1 MFCPNFGKY
10 NMHKT
15 LNKLY
20 QMKDEIKP
28 INLIYFF
35 LYFAKLKLIKII
47 AKYIY
52 VLAECTVTFRAFQ
65 YVMGFYMTV
74 QY

>member
-1 MFCPNFGKY
+1 
-10 NMHKT
+10 
-15 LNKLY
+15 
-20 QMKDEIKP
+20 MKDEIKP